1 MKVMVHCPA
10 CRHEFDA
17 GAAIQQQVEQQAA
30 SQVAAREQELRVKEE
45 TLAHAKSEL
54 DAQVRR
60 QLETERAKLRAQAQA
75 AAREEVDAQ
84 LKARD
89 AETAEIRDKLK
100 AAQAQELQFLEQ
112 KRQFETQ
119 TAELKLT
126 VQRQLEAERDGIRKS
141 VLAQAAEQH
150 RAASAGKDQE
160 LAALRAT
167 AEASKTREAELA
179 VQTAALAKAK
189 SDFAA
194 EARQQL
200 EAERAKL
207 REQAQAAAREELDA
221 QLKARD
227 AETAEIRDK
236 LKTAQARELD
246 FLKQKQLLEEKT
258 AEVELTIQRRIEEER
273 QQIRQDATAKVQEQL
288 TLTLRDKELLI
299 ERMKTEM
306 DGLQRKLNQ
315 GSQQAQ
321 GEAQELVLED
331 QLRQAFPTDLF
342 REVAKGVEGADVI
355 QLVRDADGRDCGT
368 ILWESKRTKAWTD
381 GWLAKLQSD
390 RARELAT
397 IAALA
402 TQAMPKGITSI
413 GQMEGV
419 WICAFSHAVPM
430 AMLLRQGM
438 QEAAAARKSMEGQ
451 KDKMSLI
458 YAYLTGNEFRS
469 RATAVTDAWTKMLD
483 SLNGERRAMEKI
495 WRERERWMSSA
506 MGGMQGIHRDLQTIA
521 GANIQFLPATNDG
534 LGELEALAS
543 GVPAPANL
551 QPELAMDGAPPASAP
566 LPPAFSP
573 GAPAPDVPLQLT
585 PAERGDYEVRFL
597 AQLTELG
604 GKAGNKSLREALA
617 MNETDYEEI
626 KTRLLAQNRIRAGHG
641 RGGSVLLPSYTAD
654 EAG

>member
-10 CRHEFDA
+10 CQHEFDA

-60 QLETERAKLRAQAQA
+60 QLETERAKLRTQAQA

-100 AAQAQELQFLEQ
+100 AAQAQEFQFLEQ
-112 KRQFETQ
+112 KRQLEDQ
-119 TAELKLT
+119 AAELKLT
-126 VQRQLEAERDGIRKS
+126 VQRQLEAERDGIRKT

-150 RAASAGKDQE
+150 RAESAGKDQE

-167 AEASKTREAELA
+167 AEAAKAREAELA
-179 VQTAALAKAK
+179 AQTAALAKAK
-189 SDFAA
+189 TDFAA

-207 REQAQAAAREELDA
+207 REQAQAAAREELDT

-236 LKTAQARELD
+236 LKAAQVRELD

-534 LGELEALAS
+534 LGELEALAA
-543 GVPAPANL
+543 GGAEAKRAFA
-551 QPELAMDGAPPASAP
+551 AMMTMRKIDFATIEAAR
-566 LPPAFSP
+566 
-573 GAPAPDVPLQLT
+573 
-585 PAERGDYEVRFL
+585 RGKPTARR
-597 AQLTELG
+597 Q
-604 GKAGNKSLREALA
+604 
-617 MNETDYEEI
+617 
-626 KTRLLAQNRIRAGHG
+626 RA
-641 RGGSVLLPSYTAD
+641 
-654 EAG
+654 

>member
-1 MKVMVHCPA
+1 M
-10 CRHEFDA
+10 
-17 GAAIQQQVEQQAA
+17 
-30 SQVAAREQELRVKEE
+30 
-45 TLAHAKSEL
+45 
-54 DAQVRR
+54 
-60 QLETERAKLRAQAQA
+60 
-75 AAREEVDAQ
+75 
-84 LKARD
+84 
-89 AETAEIRDKLK
+89 
-100 AAQAQELQFLEQ
+100 
-112 KRQFETQ
+112 
-119 TAELKLT
+119 
-126 VQRQLEAERDGIRKS
+126 
-141 VLAQAAEQH
+141 
-150 RAASAGKDQE
+150 
-160 LAALRAT
+160 
-167 AEASKTREAELA
+167 
-179 VQTAALAKAK
+179 
-189 SDFAA
+189 
-194 EARQQL
+194 
-200 EAERAKL
+200 
-207 REQAQAAAREELDA
+207 
-221 QLKARD
+221 
-227 AETAEIRDK
+227 
-236 LKTAQARELD
+236 
-246 FLKQKQLLEEKT
+246 
-258 AEVELTIQRRIEEER
+258 
-273 QQIRQDATAKVQEQL
+273 

-534 LGELEALAS
+534 LGELEALAA
-543 GVPAPANL
+543 GGPAPAEL

-566 LPPAFSP
+566 LPPAFPP
-573 GAPAPDVPLQLT
+573 GAPAPVGPLQLT
-585 PAERGDYEVRFL
+585 PAERGDYEARFI

-626 KTRLLAQNRIRAGHG
+626 KTRLMAQNRIRAGHG
-641 RGGSVLLPSYTAD
+641 RGGSVLLPSCAAD